1 MNFFPLYSLQM
12 DHGRLLGCFSTMFGS
27 RYCLVR
33 LLEEITTDEATLLNS
48 FDCPLINLTN
58 IIYCVPSTFVSHS
71 VSIVHQC
78 TDSCKI
84 SRRDTIYQVEQE
96 QLKLPSLV
104 YTHDWSNTMYC
115 LNVYFMSQ

>member
-1 MNFFPLYSLQM
+1 MNFFSLYSLQM
-12 DHGRLLGCFSTMFGS
+12 DHGRLLGCFSMFGS

-33 LLEEITTDEATLLNS
+33 LSEAITTDEATVLTVHLSTLLTL
-48 FDCPLINLTN
+48 FIVC
-58 IIYCVPSTFVSHS
+58 PSTFVSHS

-96 QLKLPSLV
+96 QLELPSLV

-115 LNVYFMSQ
+115 LNVYFMSE